1 MTKALASAPVLVT
14 WVKHWSLWNWKL
26 RSQCFQ
32 ILRSRRKLFG
42 WPKQAKLE
50 NIITIRLHEHTMI
63 EFLIHQIDAVL
74 FKRFNSKSLVKNK
87 GLKS

>member
-1 MTKALASAPVLVT
+1 MGEALVVVELEAAFAVFPDPA
-14 WVKHWSLWNWKL
+14 VKEEAV
-26 RSQCFQ
+26 RV
-32 ILRSRRKLFG
+32 
-42 WPKQAKLE
+42 A
-50 NIITIRLHEHTMI
+50 MI